1 MLKKACTR
9 FCMNSGSEL
18 GFGHKIN
25 KILKF
30 GDDFEL
36 QLADEYVQDISYHSL
51 LVSSNEP
58 KK

>member
-1 MLKKACTR
+1 
-9 FCMNSGSEL
+9 MNSGSEL

-36 QLADEYVQDISYHSL
+36 QLADEYVQDIPYHSL